1 MANSPNPDYVPSMM
15 KADFGTEILITNP
28 KADKYLQSAKK
39 SIMRGNDFRK
49 KIAENWHIYYNGII
63 YAIMSQYLGSIANK
77 RSLSN
82 EFLGK
87 VSRSFKDISFNFTE
101 HPITKDLVVLKNE
114 EAIKQSVKNLVLT
127 KLNERLFNPD
137 LGTDVTSYLFE
148 LNTSV
153 AANELIEQ
161 IEQVLGLYESR
172 IILEEINVDVDDSM
186 HAFDIE
192 IEYLI
197 VGLPPEVQN
206 LSFILVRES

>member
-1 MANSPNPDYVPSMM
+1 
-15 KADFGTEILITNP
+15 
-28 KADKYLQSAKK
+28 
-39 SIMRGNDFRK
+39 
-49 KIAENWHIYYNGII
+49 
-63 YAIMSQYLGSIANK
+63 MSQYLGSVANK

-87 VSRSFKDISFNFTE
+87 VSRSFKDLSFNFTTN
-101 HPITKDLVVLKNE
+101 PITKDIVVLKNE

-127 KLNERLFNPD
+127 KINERPFNPR

-148 LNTSV
+148 LNRNV
-153 AANELIEQ
+153 AANELLQQ
-161 IEQVLGLYESR
+161 IEEVLESYESR
-172 IILEEINVDVDDSM
+172 ITLQEINVDVDDNLNV
-186 HAFDIE
+186 FDIS

>member
-1 MANSPNPDYVPSMM
+1 
-15 KADFGTEILITNP
+15 
-28 KADKYLQSAKK
+28 
-39 SIMRGNDFRK
+39 
-49 KIAENWHIYYNGII
+49 
-63 YAIMSQYLGSIANK
+63 MSQYLGSIANK

-87 VSRSFKDISFNFTE
+87 VSRSFKDLSFNFTK
-101 HPITKDLVVLKNE
+101 HPITGDIVVLKNE

-137 LGTDVTSYLFE
+137 LGTDITSYLFE

-172 IILEEINVDVDDSM
+172 IILEEINVDVNDSN
-186 HAFDIE
+186 HFFDVN